1 MNSREPM
8 PFYMGRFQQCQQSEQ
23 DLCSF
28 LSRLKDDATL
38 RQKISK
44 ANNEDHVV
52 AIALAE
58 GFVLDKEK
66 FWLYESKDF
75 KNCIFFAFLLSCWNT
90 KLTIVC

>member
-1 MNSREPM
+1 MSSYETA
-8 PFYMGRFQQCQQSEQ
+8 PFYMARFQQCQQSEQ

-28 LSRLKDDATL
+28 LSRLKDDTTL

-58 GFVLDKEK
+58 GFVLDTEK

-75 KNCIFFAFLLSCWNT
+75 KRCVERRGFYS
-90 KLTIVC
+90 KH

>member
-1 MNSREPM
+1 
-8 PFYMGRFQQCQQSEQ
+8 MGRFKQCQQSEQ

-28 LSRLKDDATL
+28 LSRLKEDQSL
-38 RQKISK
+38 QQKVST
-44 ANNEDHVV
+44 ANNEDHVI

-75 KNCIFFAFLLSCWNT
+75 KRYVERRGFYS
-90 KLTIVC
+90 KH

>member
-1 MNSREPM
+1 
-8 PFYMGRFQQCQQSEQ
+8 MGRFQQYQQSEQ

-28 LSRLKDDATL
+28 LSRLKVDATL
-38 RQKISK
+38 QQKIRK

-58 GFVLDKEK
+58 GYVLDKEK

-75 KNCIFFAFLLSCWNT
+75 KRCVERRGFYSKN
-90 KLTIVC
+90 

>member
-1 MNSREPM
+1 MNSGKTA
-8 PFYMGRFQQCQQSEQ
+8 PFYMARFQQCQQSEQ

-38 RQKISK
+38 QQKIST

-58 GFVLDKEK
+58 GFVLDREK

-75 KNCIFFAFLLSCWNT
+75 KRCIERRGFYS
-90 KLTIVC
+90 KH

>member
-1 MNSREPM
+1 MNTHEAV

-66 FWLYESKDF
+66 FWLYESKCF
-75 KNCIFFAFLLSCWNT
+75 KRCVERRGFYS
-90 KLTIVC
+90 KH

>member
-1 MNSREPM
+1 MSSYETSS
-8 PFYMGRFQQCQQSEQ
+8 FYMARFQQCQQSEQ
-23 DLCSF
+23 DLCTF

-38 RQKISK
+38 QQKIST

-58 GFVLDKEK
+58 GFVLDREK

-75 KNCIFFAFLLSCWNT
+75 KRCIERRGFYS
-90 KLTIVC
+90 KH

>member
-1 MNSREPM
+1 MA
-8 PFYMGRFQQCQQSEQ
+8 RFQQCQQSEQ
-23 DLCSF
+23 DLSSF
-28 LSRLKDDATL
+28 LSMLKDDAIL

-58 GFVLDKEK
+58 GLVLDKEK

-75 KNCIFFAFLLSCWNT
+75 KRCVERRGFYS
-90 KLTIVC
+90 KH

>member
-1 MNSREPM
+1 MNHYDPV
-8 PFYMGRFQQCQQSEQ
+8 PFYMGRLKKCQQSEQ

-28 LSRLKDDATL
+28 LARLKHDEGL
-38 RQKISK
+38 QHQISQ

-52 AIALAE
+52 EIALSK

-75 KNCIFFAFLLSCWNT
+75 KRCVERRGFYS
-90 KLTIVC
+90 KQP

>member
-1 MNSREPM
+1 MKSHDPV
-8 PFYMGRFQQCQQSEQ
+8 PFYMGRFKQCQQSEQ

-28 LSRLKDDATL
+28 LSRLKGDKVL
-38 RQKISK
+38 QQKIST

-52 AIALAE
+52 AIAYAE

-75 KNCIFFAFLLSCWNT
+75 KRYVERRGFYS
-90 KLTIVC
+90 KH

>member
-1 MNSREPM
+1 MTPYETV

-28 LSRLKDDATL
+28 LSKLKDDSIL
-38 RQKISK
+38 QQKISQ

-66 FWLYESKDF
+66 FWLYESKGF
-75 KNCIFFAFLLSCWNT
+75 KRCVERRGFYS
-90 KLTIVC
+90 KY

>member
-1 MNSREPM
+1 MSSYETPS
-8 PFYMGRFQQCQQSEQ
+8 FYMARFQQCQQSEQ
-23 DLCSF
+23 DLCTF

-58 GFVLDKEK
+58 GLVLDKEK

-75 KNCIFFAFLLSCWNT
+75 KRCVERRGFYS
-90 KLTIVC
+90 KH

>member
-1 MNSREPM
+1 MTSYETV

-28 LSRLKDDATL
+28 LSKLKDDTTL
-38 RQKISK
+38 QQKISK

-52 AIALAE
+52 MIALTE

-66 FWLYESKDF
+66 FWLYETKDF
-75 KNCIFFAFLLSCWNT
+75 KRCVERRGFYS
-90 KLTIVC
+90 KH

>member
-1 MNSREPM
+1 MA
-8 PFYMGRFQQCQQSEQ
+8 RFQHCQQSEQ

-75 KNCIFFAFLLSCWNT
+75 KRCVERRGFYS
-90 KLTIVC
+90 KH

>member
-1 MNSREPM
+1 MNSCETM
-8 PFYMGRFQQCQQSEQ
+8 PFYMGRFQQCQQSEK

-28 LSRLKDDATL
+28 LSRLKDDVTL

-66 FWLYESKDF
+66 FWLHESQDF
-75 KNCIFFAFLLSCWNT
+75 KRYVERRGFYS
-90 KLTIVC
+90 KY

>member
-1 MNSREPM
+1 MSSYETA
-8 PFYMGRFQQCQQSEQ
+8 PFYMARFQQSQQSEQ

-58 GFVLDKEK
+58 GLVLDKEK

-75 KNCIFFAFLLSCWNT
+75 KRCVERRGFYS
-90 KLTIVC
+90 KH

>member
-1 MNSREPM
+1 MLHNSV
-8 PFYMGRFQQCQQSEQ
+8 PFYMGRFKQCQQSEQ

-28 LSRLKDDATL
+28 LSRLKEDQSL
-38 RQKISK
+38 QQKVST
-44 ANNEDHVV
+44 ANNEDHVI

-75 KNCIFFAFLLSCWNT
+75 KRYVERRGFYS
-90 KLTIVC
+90 KH

>member
-1 MNSREPM
+1 MSSYETA
-8 PFYMGRFQQCQQSEQ
+8 PFYMARFQQSQQSEQ

-58 GFVLDKEK
+58 GFVLDTEK

-75 KNCIFFAFLLSCWNT
+75 KRCVERRGFYS
-90 KLTIVC
+90 KH

>member
-1 MNSREPM
+1 MSMNSKDSA
-8 PFYMGRFQQCQQSEQ
+8 PFYMGRFQKCQKTEQ

-28 LSRLKDDATL
+28 LSRLKKDVIL
-38 RQKISK
+38 QQKVSK

-66 FWLYESKDF
+66 FWLYEAKDF
-75 KNCIFFAFLLSCWNT
+75 KRRVERRGFYLKN
-90 KLTIVC
+90 

>member
-1 MNSREPM
+1 MPFVLFMNSRETM
-8 PFYMGRFQQCQQSEQ
+8 PFYMGRFQQCRQSEQ
-23 DLCSF
+23 DLCAF

-38 RQKISK
+38 QQKIAQ

-66 FWLYESKDF
+66 FWLYESKRF
-75 KNCIFFAFLLSCWNT
+75 KRCVERRGFYS
-90 KLTIVC
+90 KQ